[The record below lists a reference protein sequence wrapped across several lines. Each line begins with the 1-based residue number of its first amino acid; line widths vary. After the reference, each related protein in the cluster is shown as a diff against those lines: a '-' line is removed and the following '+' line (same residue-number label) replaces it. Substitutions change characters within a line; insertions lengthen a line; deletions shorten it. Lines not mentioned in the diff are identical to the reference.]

1 MKVILRSPFSPW
13 SGYGRD
19 GIGLAQALLDRHHDV
34 ALSPSAVYPPLPRDV
49 AGLLCEPVG
58 HADVALH
65 HIEPHLAKLG
75 QSDARMSRRNIL
87 WTMWGFQR
95 LPDAPWVES
104 FAEDTQRFDHIV
116 VYDPDSLAAFG
127 EVVPKERLLM
137 VQGGYASEDWGPQER
152 TAEMATSPKTF
163 VFGMVGRLNARKG
176 VYDAFKAYLELK
188 EEKGDEFDAVLELHS
203 TEPVFPEAVE
213 LPAGVT
219 QHVARLLPPQ
229 LRQLY
234 WHFDTLLAPSA
245 ADAKHLPPIE
255 ALSCGTPVILSD
267 IPGHRTWAT
276 SQMVTWVKSS
286 GPVSFGQG
294 FDGLA
299 VDVADLKAKMWE
311 HYVDRAPSRSR
322 AMLAVSV
329 LPGMLD
335 WSRCLERLGAA
346 TGTLL

>member
-104 FAEDTQRFDHIV
+104 FAEDTQWFDHIV

-127 EVVPKERLLM
+127 EVVPKEDFELGFRIQKGLES
-137 VQGGYASEDWGPQER
+137 GAYAAMTFGRNEWGNQHHH
-152 TAEMATSPKTF
+152 ASIDGF
-163 VFGMVGRLNARKG
+163 VLDPAPLRKVG
-176 VYDAFKAYLELK
+176 
-188 EEKGDEFDAVLELHS
+188 
-203 TEPVFPEAVE
+203 
-213 LPAGVT
+213 
-219 QHVARLLPPQ
+219 
-229 LRQLY
+229 
-234 WHFDTLLAPSA
+234 
-245 ADAKHLPPIE
+245 
-255 ALSCGTPVILSD
+255 
-267 IPGHRTWAT
+267 
-276 SQMVTWVKSS
+276 
-286 GPVSFGQG
+286 
-294 FDGLA
+294 
-299 VDVADLKAKMWE
+299 
-311 HYVDRAPSRSR
+311 
-322 AMLAVSV
+322 
-329 LPGMLD
+329 
-335 WSRCLERLGAA
+335 
-346 TGTLL
+346 